1 MKLSALFS
9 PDGLQF
15 VQSADVVLSAG
26 HCSRW
31 KRDRVLSDED
41 DDVDVRM
48 KGGKKVNEKHV
59 DAHTARPT
67 SHWPWRAVGL
77 RDRWWRGARS
87 GLKLLSE

>member
-15 VQSADVVLSAG
+15 VRSADVVLSAG

-48 KGGKKVNEKHV
+48 KGGKSFTPLDQRHIGPGGRWDYGTDGGEE
-59 DAHTARPT
+59 
-67 SHWPWRAVGL
+67 
-77 RDRWWRGARS
+77 RD
-87 GLKLLSE
+87 LD